1 MRTMR
6 TDRPDYA
13 DTECGLCGLIVRTMR
28 TDCADYS
35 DGKPSIAFSMALRL
49 LAISFITAWS

>member
-1 MRTMR
+1 MR